1 VIASYRKN
9 DSRAIVPFAIEKHT
23 SEKGRIIYINGVG
36 YFDAIFSN
44 PKKYFLSLGNL
55 SDLFESDRNR
65 TIIEKN
71 VSEPIK
77 RFIGDVR
84 MVGKININGYSFL
97 MDSNS
102 SSSNV
107 SVKNISISDRYGNL
121 KNRFENLS
129 IIDVKPSGR
138 YEILINSTGK
148 IMLPSTDSQHD
159 YVEMS
164 LPNNFNMTIK
174 LLNDNNTYLDIMTN
188 NSNSSINTI
197 RVNNGSKID
206 FYKVRTESP
215 ILEVV
220 PVLLKSPEIIVN
232 GNVMFDKTNFYGQEI
247 DDYTPL
253 NVSGQVK
260 AKFDLIDDFKE
271 PFRNGTKIQYLSY
284 LGSLSV
290 DGKRSQFKQG
300 LELPGDISS
309 DIKKRGLDVPLI
321 SILSTSTNFIAI
333 TAIFV
338 ATITAIWL
346 IRRMHVY
353 R

>member
-1 VIASYRKN
+1 
-9 DSRAIVPFAIEKHT
+9 
-23 SEKGRIIYINGVG
+23 
-36 YFDAIFSN
+36 
-44 PKKYFLSLGNL
+44 
-55 SDLFESDRNR
+55 
-65 TIIEKN
+65 
-71 VSEPIK
+71 
-77 RFIGDVR
+77 
-84 MVGKININGYSFL
+84 
-97 MDSNS
+97 
-102 SSSNV
+102 
-107 SVKNISISDRYGNL
+107 
-121 KNRFENLS
+121 
-129 IIDVKPSGR
+129 
-138 YEILINSTGK
+138 
-148 IMLPSTDSQHD
+148 
-159 YVEMS
+159 MS
-164 LPNNFNMTIK
+164 LPNDFNMTIR

-197 RVNNGSKID
+197 RVNNESKID

-215 ILEVV
+215 ILEVL
-220 PVLLKSPEIIVN
+220 PILLKSPEIIVN
-232 GNVMFDKTNFYGQEI
+232 GNAMFDKTNFYGQEI

-271 PFRNGTKIQYLSY
+271 PFRNGTKIQYLTY

-290 DGKRSQFKQG
+290 DGKRNQFKQG

-321 SILSTSTNFIAI
+321 SILNTSTNFIAI

-338 ATITAIWL
+338 TTITAIWL